1 MFRGLY
7 TVTSAMQTNQKKLDV
22 VANNIA
28 NANTNGFKKDVVISE
43 AFPEKLISKING
55 KLPSNPNNKGNLDVK
70 RDGEG
75 FFVTTPKG
83 FFTVDSPM
91 GRSYNRSLK
100 FAVDN
105 QGYLKTYTRDI
116 NKGVDTTTGF
126 YVLDSNGNRIQVP
139 DKNIEIDKV
148 NGNILSNGQVIAN
161 IIYNPPKNVIGTIN
175 GGLRLDRIQTNFSL
189 GQLIPTNNKLDFA
202 IKGEGF
208 FKIQTK
214 SGIRY
219 TRDGSFLINDKGQLV
234 TQDGNYV
241 LGKNGVITLSEDFKV
256 TSDGKLYV
264 DDSYVDQLDIVNVL
278 NVNALRKEGNNLYKV
293 EDNVNPNEEQFKGEL
308 IQGSLEG
315 SNVSSINEM
324 VDMISVLREYESDQK
339 VIKAYDDML
348 GKAVNEIGKV

>member
-22 VANNIA
+22 VTNNIA

-43 AFPEKLISKING
+43 AFPEKLISKINP
-55 KLPSNPNNKGNLDVK
+55 KLPSNPNNKGSLEVK

-91 GRSYNRSLK
+91 GKSYNRSLR
-100 FAVDN
+100 FAVDE

-126 YVLDSNGNRIQVP
+126 YVLDSNGNKIQAP
-139 DKNIEIDKV
+139 NNNIEIDKA
-148 NGNILSNGQVIAN
+148 NGNILSNGQVIGN
-161 IIYNPPKNVIGTIN
+161 LIYNPHKNVIGTIN
-175 GGLRLDRIQTNFSL
+175 GGLRLDRIQTNFKS

-202 IKGEGF
+202 IKGDGF
-208 FKIQTK
+208 FKIQTQD
-214 SGIRY
+214 GIRY
-219 TRDGSFLINDKGQLV
+219 TRDGSFLTNNKGELI

-241 LGKNGVITLSEDFKV
+241 LGKNGTITIDKDFKV
-256 TSDGKLYV
+256 TAKGELYI
-264 DDSYVDQLDIVNVL
+264 DDSFVDQLDIVNVL
-278 NVNALRKEGNNLYKV
+278 NVNVLRKEGNNLYKV
-293 EDNVNPNEEQFKGEL
+293 EENVNPNEQEFKGEL
-308 IQGSLEG
+308 LQGSLEG

-324 VDMISVLREYESDQK
+324 VDMITILREYESNQK
-339 VIKAYDDML
+339 VVKAYDEML